1 MNGMVSDIDR
11 ELDIIFGEFRDP
23 EVVQSF
29 VKSARESGLT
39 GTLYVGY
46 PVLAID
52 DGRVEFDAVLVSRDR
67 GVIIF
72 DIYSFDGTTSAG
84 DGGAFPSHV
93 ENRQEQLYAALY
105 NKLNSFRELRR
116 GRNLVVDIL
125 TVAIDPIADQSVW
138 DEEDDTHVVSLKSL
152 SSIPQLAVSDRLGD
166 VEVQHL
172 NAAIQRIS
180 NLRPPKKRENVTR
193 QNSKGAAIKAIE
205 AQIANL
211 DLWQKRGS
219 IEYVDGPQR
228 IRGLAGSGKTVVLA
242 LKAAYLHVKRPDWK
256 IVVTFN
262 TRSLYQQFESL
273 IQRFVFAQIGDGP
286 DWERL
291 IVMHAWG
298 AFDRP
303 GVYSTVSSAVGA
315 PFRDFGTASRMF
327 GYNHAFDGAC
337 REVLDGIKD
346 RDLGLFDVMLIDEAQ
361 DLPASFFKIAYRAV
375 KQPRRI
381 VWAYDDLQNLGDFHM
396 PSEVELF
403 GHNEDGSQRVELRNT
418 EDQPQQDIVLPR
430 SYRNPPWTLVTAH
443 GVGFGVRHHPIIQ
456 MFPDPALWLRLGYRE
471 LHGELDFDRDVTI
484 ERDPRSIPDFF
495 AKFLDPADSLQVE
508 TVEDKAA
515 QYDLVAK
522 RISHLLHDEEL
533 QYTDILIVMPDTMTS
548 RGTGARIL
556 SALRQNGLQGHV
568 PGITSSRDEIFK
580 DGSIAVTHIHRA
592 KGNEAPVIFVV
603 DADFCE
609 SVSERKK
616 RRNVLFT
623 AITRSRAWTYIFGT
637 GAAMKQIESEIL
649 QIRQNNYRLS
659 FHYPTQEQALKLA
672 ASSDLPRPGLGVA
685 TEVVDDLRLALK
697 KAKKERLLWDD
708 LPEDLQRDF
717 QEMYGPGE

>member
-1 MNGMVSDIDR
+1 MNVTIPDIDR

-29 VKSARESGLT
+29 VRGVREAGLT

-67 GVIIF
+67 GVVIF
-72 DIYSFDGTTSAG
+72 DIYSFAGRTHAESSGSAPSEVDG
-84 DGGAFPSHV
+84 
-93 ENRQEQLYAALY
+93 RQEQLYAALF
-105 NKLNSFRELRR
+105 NKLNSFKELRR
-116 GRNLVVDIL
+116 GRQLLVDII
-125 TVAIDPIADQSVW
+125 TVAIDPLVDVSSW
-138 DEEDDTHVVSLKSL
+138 DDDAETHVVSLNSL
-152 SSIPQLAVSDRLGD
+152 GVIPQLAPSDRISD

-180 NLRPPKKRENVTR
+180 NLRPPKKRDNVTR

-286 DWERL
+286 DWEKL
-291 IVMHAWG
+291 TVMHAWG
-298 AFDRP
+298 AYDRP
-303 GVYSTVSSAVGA
+303 GVYSTITSALGI

-327 GYNHAFDGAC
+327 GYNQAFDGAC
-337 REVLDGIKD
+337 KEVVSSISD
-346 RDLGLFDVMLIDEAQ
+346 RDLALYDVMLIDEAQ

-375 KQPRRI
+375 KEPRRI

-396 PSEVELF
+396 PSEAELF
-403 GHNEDGSQRVELRNT
+403 GWQSDGTQRVTLLNND
-418 EDQPQQDIVLPR
+418 DQPQQDIVLPR

-443 GVGFGVRHHPIIQ
+443 GVGFGVNHDPMIQ

-471 LHGELDFDRDVTI
+471 TQGELDFDRNVVI
-484 ERDPRSIPDFF
+484 ERDPKSVPDFF
-495 AKFLDPADSLQVE
+495 GKLLNPEDSLQVR
-508 TVEDKAA
+508 TVESQDV
-515 QYDLVAK
+515 QYDVVAK
-522 RISHLLHDEEL
+522 TIAHLLAEEEL
-533 QYTDILIVMPDTMTS
+533 QHSDILVVIPDTMTS
-548 RGTGARIL
+548 RRTSARIL
-556 SALRQNGLQGHV
+556 TALRENGLQGHV

-580 DGSIAVTHIHRA
+580 DSSIAVTHIHRA

-603 DADFCE
+603 DADYCE
-609 SVSERKK
+609 SAFDKKK

-623 AITRSRAWTYIFGT
+623 AITRSRAWTYVIGV
-637 GAAMKQIESEIL
+637 GPGMQQIENEIL
-649 QIRQNNYRLS
+649 QIRNNNYRLS
-659 FHYPTQEQALKLA
+659 FHYPSQQEAAALA
-672 ASSDLPRPGLGVA
+672 ASSDLPRPSIAAGREA
-685 TEVVDDLRLALK
+685 VDDLRVALK
-697 KAKKERLLWDD
+697 KAKKEQLLWDD
-708 LPEDLQRDF
+708 LPDDLQRDF
-717 QEMYGPGE
+717 QEIYGPGA

>member
-1 MNGMVSDIDR
+1 MNGDVPDTDR

-29 VKSARESGLT
+29 VRGVREAGLS

-67 GVIIF
+67 GVVIF
-72 DIYSFDGTTSAG
+72 DIYSFAG
-84 DGGAFPSHV
+84 RTHSESRGSVPSQV
-93 ENRQEQLYAALY
+93 DSRQEQLYAALY
-105 NKLNSFRELRR
+105 NKLNSFKELRR
-116 GRNLVVDIL
+116 GRHLLVDII
-125 TVAIDPIADQSVW
+125 TVAIDPIADESVW
-138 DEEDDTHVVSLKSL
+138 DDDDDTHVVSLKSL
-152 SSIPQLAVSDRLGD
+152 DTIPELAASDRLDD

-180 NLRPPKKRENVTR
+180 NLRPPKKRDNVTR

-286 DWERL
+286 DWEKL
-291 IVMHAWG
+291 TVMHAWG
-298 AFDRP
+298 AYDRP
-303 GVYSTVSSAVGA
+303 GVYSTITRTLGI
-315 PFRDFGTASRMF
+315 PFRDFGTASRMH
-327 GYNHAFDGAC
+327 GYNQAFDGAC
-337 REVLDGIKD
+337 KEVLASIAD
-346 RDLGLFDVMLIDEAQ
+346 RDLDLYDVMLIDEAQ
-361 DLPASFFKIAYRAV
+361 DLPASFFRIAYRAV
-375 KQPRRI
+375 KEPRRI
-381 VWAYDDLQNLGDFHM
+381 VWAYDDLQNLGDIRM
-396 PSEVELF
+396 PSEAELF
-403 GHNEDGSQRVELRNT
+403 GWHDDGSQRVMLHNS

-443 GVGFGVRHHPIIQ
+443 GVGFGIHHDPMIQ

-471 LHGELDFDRDVTI
+471 IQGDLNFDRDVTI
-484 ERDPRSIPDFF
+484 ERDPKSIPDFF
-495 AKFLDPADSLQVE
+495 AKLLDPADSLQVQ
-508 TVEDKAA
+508 TVESKAI

-522 RISHLLHDEEL
+522 RIAHLLTEEEL
-533 QYTDILIVMPDTMTS
+533 QHSDVLIVMPDTMTS
-548 RGTGARIL
+548 RTTGARIL
-556 SALRQNGLQGHV
+556 TALRDNGLQGHV
-568 PGITSSRDEIFK
+568 PGITSSRDELFRES
-580 DGSIAVTHIHRA
+580 SIAVTHIHRA

-609 SVSERKK
+609 SPFDKKK

-623 AITRSRAWTYIFGT
+623 AITRSRAWTYVMGT
-637 GAAMKQIESEIL
+637 GPGMQQIENEIL
-649 QIRQNNYRLS
+649 QIRQSHYRLS
-659 FHYPTQEQALKLA
+659 FHYPTQEQAAVLA
-672 ASSDLPRPGLGVA
+672 ASSDLPRPGMTVGHEA
-685 TEVVDDLRLALK
+685 VDDLRVALK

-717 QEMYGPGE
+717 QEIYGPGA